1 VEAGIQ
7 RRSLINTIAA
17 HVRGDGGRSKRKKN
31 QRVLLK
37 MEAET
42 AVFPDLSDF
51 EFFMIILQNTWEKLV
66 GTYILVGYDLLAVF
80 YTLISEVLSVKL

>member
-1 VEAGIQ
+1 
-7 RRSLINTIAA
+7 
-17 HVRGDGGRSKRKKN
+17 
-31 QRVLLK
+31 

-80 YTLISEVLSVKL
+80 HTLISDVLSVKL